1 MSASGFSAVPQ
12 LGFGQVRH
20 ARLKPVSN
28 TFTYPIYFLMLP
40 MRAMQKNGSGALAHN
55 RSSLRKALWGYPAM
69 TFGVIG
75 RIHWQAFKLWKKRVP
90 FVKKPQAPEIFVTR

>member
-28 TFTYPIYFLMLP
+28 TFTYPTYFLMLP
-40 MRAMQKNGSGALAHN
+40 MRAMQQNGSGALAHN
-55 RSSLRKALWGYPAM
+55 RSSLLTLHMRELTLRADGGSVKNRM
-69 TFGVIG
+69 RVVKFTHDVIT
-75 RIHWQAFKLWKKRVP
+75 RYLLHWIQ
-90 FVKKPQAPEIFVTR
+90 